1 MMKKNIFYLT
11 LLFLITSFVIFFQ
24 FNLIPK
30 NLADDEIDFAK
41 LAQSLDNKEY
51 LPYSTLATGHSTLYF
66 YIILFSFKLFGYSN
80 FALRFPSA
88 VFGILSVLIFYFLI
102 KEFVF
107 EKKYIIFFSFLSSF
121 ILATSRWFMNFARFS
136 FEATFLV
143 FLELSSLYFII
154 KFLKNKKNLYLLASG
169 IFAGFS
175 FLSYTTGR
183 IFFLIPLLI
192 LFFNKISWKKYIV
205 FFISFIIIA
214 LPLISHFLFNPDLR
228 ISEVSIMSQK
238 VPFSSKLISIADNL
252 KKNLLMFNFTGDMN
266 GRHNFPG
273 KPALNP
279 ILGILFILGLIIS
292 IKDIR
297 RPQNQLMILYFVI
310 SIIPTVFTKSTDNPN
325 MLRTFTVLP
334 SVSYFVIL
342 SIIFLTKLNINIKRI
357 YFMWFLSFV
366 ILLSSVFEIRTYFMY
381 QSRVFKN
388 SFGIK
393 CNLQQIKKLKTNIIP
408 KSCRVQKN
416 EF

>member
-41 LAQSLDNKEY
+41 LAQSLDNKQY

-136 FEATFLV
+136 FEATFLL

-154 KFLKNKKNLYLLASG
+154 KFISNKKNSYLLASG

-334 SVSYFVIL
+334 SISYFVIL
-342 SIIFLTKLNINIKRI
+342 SIIFLTNPPLSSTFVTLNIPSPEKFRAK
-357 YFMWFLSFV
+357 MGLDSD
-366 ILLSSVFEIRTYFMY
+366 T
-381 QSRVFKN
+381 
-388 SFGIK
+388 
-393 CNLQQIKKLKTNIIP
+393 KKG
-408 KSCRVQKN
+408 
-416 EF
+416 E